1 MTNYFMYPIIGFIIF
16 YGLYSKGIILANFEF
31 VDPNQAMDIIQN
43 EENNM
48 TILDVRTPDEYKM
61 GHIKNSTLI
70 PLQSLS
76 KRLDELHNFKDKK
89 VLVYC
94 ASGSRSISASRILE
108 KNGFSPYNMNGG
120 VSSWVGNGY
129 KITK

>member
-1 MTNYFMYPIIGFIIF
+1 MYPIIGFIIF
-16 YGLYSKGIILANFEF
+16 YALYSKGIILANFEF
-31 VDPNQAMDIIQN
+31 VDPKQAMDIIQN